1 MQNTADLNE
10 HFRLCLLHPLQVLG
24 LMRGRGC
31 GHTAQFQQP
40 IGPGRSWGSR
50 TRWWPA
56 HWEGG
61 IHKVISTLSVS
72 WTPTTMAIS
81 DSTYSDMSHI
91 KWSQMN
97 LAYVW
102 CVLSI
107 HKCFVLT
114 EIQCPKATQSH
125 ECPLNKIELCI
136 LTCIDQIVPNV
147 NLCTYTT
154 SVYTCKRGCNHV

>member
-114 EIQCPKATQSH
+114 EIQCPKATQLIPWMSLEQNRIMH
-125 ECPLNKIELCI
+125 INMHWSDSSKCKPLYLCNKC
-136 LTCIDQIVPNV
+136 
-147 NLCTYTT
+147 
-154 SVYTCKRGCNHV
+154 VYLQKRL